1 MADGNPLLAVYYRDT
16 QTIRVFELLNG
27 SFVQIGTG
35 NGFTVQ
41 EANSTSPSITP
52 KVYWTNSGQ
61 RILFPR
67 KTGRTGQVLSTSASV
82 MGTTTISSGE
92 YASVSSTDAKFANA
106 NEANTIFFVGLDGGS
121 SSITQHKISDSGLSG
136 VYRRH
141 PLGLAVVDI
150 SASPDG
156 KFVLCPRSNSNDV
169 VLAARTGY
177 ASDGTANYEIN
188 SVNVGGPTSSA
199 KWLRDSQAVIVV
211 DSSKTLCTVYAPAL
225 VGPNGPYRLDKIQD
239 LPSYGIVHR
248 IQTSGDGRTIAI
260 VYNNAGVYTTRIFRT
275 YGKFVIE
282 QKTLVFNNFGNSL
295 DFTADG
301 LHMIDAVSKMMY
313 SFNGTN
319 WVANNT
325 AISVITSGGTAASVS
340 PHIPNEINV
349 SKLYN
354 GAIGKFVDGY
364 SGLDLR
370 VHLLTDAAS
379 FNSAQTS
386 IDTFPAGSIITNGD
400 LPDYGIQITPSKSE
414 QGVNYFISAPGVNH
428 PVTTSFIQT
437 RYAVVYDF
445 NSKKPLIFYDFGS
458 NRIIPVGTRLFIS
471 FRDDHLVTFGP

>member
-41 EANSTSPSITP
+41 EANSTSPTITP
-52 KVYWTNSGQ
+52 KLYWTNNGQ
-61 RILFPR
+61 RVLFPR
-67 KTGRTGQVLSTSASV
+67 KTGRTGQVLSVSPSV
-82 MGTTTISSGE
+82 MGTTTVTSGE
-92 YASVSSTDAKFANA
+92 YAFTTSTDAKFANA
-106 NEANTIFFVGLDGGS
+106 NEVNSVFFVGLENGS
-121 SSITQHKISDSGLSG
+121 FGMSQHKISDSGLSG

-141 PLGLAVVDI
+141 AFDQAVVDI
-150 SASPDG
+150 SASPNG
-156 KFVLCPRSNSNDV
+156 QFVLCPRTTNDLV
-169 VLAARTGY
+169 FANRTGY
-177 ASDGTANYEIN
+177 APDGTANYELNLI
-188 SVNVGGPTSSA
+188 NVGGPTSSA
-199 KWLRDSQAVIVV
+199 RWLRDSQAVIIV
-211 DSSKTLCTVYAPAL
+211 DSSKTLCTVYAPSL

-239 LPSYGIVHR
+239 LPSFGPVHR

-260 VYNNAGVYTTRIFRT
+260 VYNNAGVYTTRLFKS
-275 YGKFVIE
+275 YGKFVVE

-313 SFNGTN
+313 SFNGTQ
-319 WVANNT
+319 WVANNS
-325 AISVITSGGTAASVS
+325 AISVVTAGGTAASVS

-349 SKLYN
+349 SRLYN

-364 SGLDLR
+364 NGLDLR
-370 VHLLTDAAS
+370 IHLLTDAAS
-379 FNSAQTS
+379 FNPTQTT
-386 IDTFPAGSIITNGD
+386 IDTFPAGSIINNGD
-400 LPDYGIQITPSKSE
+400 LPDYGIPITLSKNE
-414 QGVNYFISAPGVNH
+414 QGVNYFISAPGVTH

-445 NSKKPLIFYDFGS
+445 NSKKPLVFYDFGS